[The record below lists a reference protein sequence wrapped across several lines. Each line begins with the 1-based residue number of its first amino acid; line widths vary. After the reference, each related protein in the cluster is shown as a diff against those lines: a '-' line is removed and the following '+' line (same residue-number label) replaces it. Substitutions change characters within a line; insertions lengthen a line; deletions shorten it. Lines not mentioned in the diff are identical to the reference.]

1 MRTFWLRFTAALLT
15 AVLVGNIVVL
25 PTLPGWTESAP
36 LSPADSPSSL
46 VRDVRET
53 LLENGLRVL
62 TKEVKTAPVTAVQ
75 VWYRVGSRNEMPG
88 MTGISHQLEH
98 MLFKGT
104 ESRPIQF
111 GRLFAALGSNSN
123 AFTSYDM
130 TAYVGTAASDKV
142 EALLQLEADRMVNA
156 ALRDED
162 LASEKTV
169 VLSELDG
176 SNNNPGTRLYRA
188 IMKAAYPENAY
199 GWPVIGFRKD
209 VEQYTPTKVRD
220 YYRRFYR
227 PDNATLVVV
236 GHFETDALL
245 AQVKKTFGAIARP
258 QNPLVPLPS
267 PARPGRGQA
276 EPVVLREPG
285 SVPFLQMVYVN
296 LPTAAGDDVAAL
308 DVLDGVLS
316 GGKNSRFYQG
326 LVQTG
331 KATRASG
338 YTYNAIGTGW
348 YYVSATP
355 SPGVSLAELTQRL
368 DQELTAVQTKGITA
382 EELARVRQQI
392 EAGYILNNRSIN
404 NQAQQLGYNQTVGG
418 DYRLGDRY
426 LAALRRVTVADVQRV
441 ARQYLKAENRVVG
454 YFEPSEITAAGGG
467 EAQSVQH
474 QSYTPSTPVDPEEV
488 KRYLPASALQPSGLP
503 PLRQPET
510 FTLKNGLR
518 VWLWPDR
525 STPTV
530 TLTGDVA
537 AGTGLDTA
545 AKAGLARLTARNLTS
560 GTRNQ
565 TALEFAR
572 RLEERGA
579 SLQFSPGR
587 DAVGFGGAA
596 LAQDLPIL
604 LRQLGAALQEAIFPE
619 EEFRRSQNQDLVSLK
634 SELDSP
640 NRVAVRT
647 FQAAMYPAGHPYHTM
662 VTPESLQGLTRAD
675 LVNFY
680 RQYYRP
686 DTTRLAIVGD
696 FEPAAVKALL
706 TEIFADW
713 SATGPKPT
721 LTYPELLARPRSEK
735 IQKLLTG
742 KTQAIVMLG
751 NPAIARTDPR
761 FEAAQVLN
769 QVLGGD
775 TLSSRL
781 GTEIR
786 DRQGLT
792 YGIYSFFS
800 TAGQGQGHFGVYLQ
814 TNPKDVER
822 AIDATVAL
830 LREVVSRGITAAEL
844 TAAKRT
850 LLNQFPVSLADPEDF
865 AEGFLAD
872 AFYGFRPGHFYRFP
886 ERIQAVTLAEVNRV
900 ARELIQPD
908 RLLVVA
914 ATAP

>member
-1 MRTFWLRFTAALLT
+1 MMAFWMRFTAALLT

-25 PTLPGWTESAP
+25 PTLPGWTDSAP
-36 LSPADSPSSL
+36 LSANSSASSL

-53 LLENGLRVL
+53 RLANGLRVL
-62 TKEVKTAPVTAVQ
+62 TKEVKTAPVVAVQ

-88 MTGISHQLEH
+88 ITGISHQLEH

-111 GRLFAALGSNSN
+111 GRLFAALGSESN

-142 EALLQLEADRMVNA
+142 EALLQLEADRLANA
-156 ALRDED
+156 AIRDSD
-162 LASEKTV
+162 LDSEKTV

-188 IMKAAYPENAY
+188 IMKAAYPKNAY
-199 GWPVIGFRKD
+199 GWPVIGFRQD
-209 VEQYTPTKVRD
+209 VEQYTGAKVRD

-236 GHFETDALL
+236 GNFDTADLL
-245 AQVKKTFGAIARP
+245 AKVQKTFGAIAATTT
-258 QNPLVPLPS
+258 PLAPLPS
-267 PARPGRGQA
+267 PQQPGRGQT
-276 EPVVLREPG
+276 EPVILREPG

-296 LPTAAGDDVAAL
+296 LPTVVGDDVAAL

-316 GGKNSRFYQG
+316 RGKNSRFYQG

-331 KATRASG
+331 KATRISG

-348 YYVSATP
+348 YYLSATP
-355 SPGVSLAELTQRL
+355 TPGVSLSELAGL
-368 DQELTAVQTKGITA
+368 VNQELVSVQEKGIDPV
-382 EELARVRQQI
+382 ELARVRQQI
-392 EAGYILNNRSIN
+392 EAGYILSNRSIDS
-404 NQAQQLGYNQTVGG
+404 QAQQLGYNQAVGG

-441 ARQYLKAENRVVG
+441 ARQYLQPEGRVLG

-467 EAQSVQH
+467 DVQSVQH
-474 QSYTPSTPVDPEEV
+474 ESYTPSTPVDPEEV
-488 KRYLPASALQPSGLP
+488 KRYLPASAFQPSALP

-510 FTLKNGLR
+510 FTLGNGLQ
-518 VWLWPDR
+518 VWLLTDR

-530 TLTGDVA
+530 TLTGDVQ
-537 AGTGLDTA
+537 AGTGFDTEA
-545 AKAGLARLTARNLTS
+545 RAGLAGLTARNLTS
-560 GTRNQ
+560 GTREQ

-579 SLQFSPGR
+579 SLQFSPSR
-587 DAVGFGGAA
+587 DGVGFGGAA
-596 LAQDLPIL
+596 LAQDLPVVL
-604 LRQLGAALQEAIFPE
+604 KQLGAALQGAIFPE
-619 EEFRRSQNQDLVSLK
+619 EEFRRSQSQALVGLK

-640 NRVAVRT
+640 NRVAIRA
-647 FQAAMYPAGHPYHTM
+647 FQSAMYPAGHPYHVM
-662 VTPESLQGLTRAD
+662 VTPTSLQNIARED
-675 LVNFY
+675 LLAFY
-680 RQYYRP
+680 RQHYRP
-686 DTTRLAIVGD
+686 DATRLAIVGD

-706 TEIFADW
+706 TEIFANW

-721 LTYPELLARPRSEK
+721 LTYSAPATRPQSEK
-735 IQKLLTG
+735 IRKLLTG

-751 NPAIARTDPR
+751 SPAIARTDPR

-786 DRQGLT
+786 DRQGLS
-792 YGIYSFFS
+792 YGVYSFFS
-800 TAGQGQGHFGVYLQ
+800 TAGTGPGHFGIYLQ

-830 LREVVSRGITAAEL
+830 LREVSRQGITAAEL
-844 TAAKRT
+844 AAAKRT
-850 LLNQFPVSLADPEDF
+850 LLNQFPVGLADPEDF

-872 AFYGFRPGHFYRFP
+872 SFYGFAPGHFYRLP
-886 ERIQAVTLAEVNRV
+886 DRLQAVTLADVNRV
-900 ARELIQPD
+900 AQELIQPD